1 MTTPSITAT
10 LVPAIQVLAKCLT
23 QTSEEYQQLLNDPES
38 YAFCTEAGRSMR
50 HLSRR
55 YSKVLIAALTY
66 QTNAGDMPTEEE
78 EEEDDYME

>member
-1 MTTPSITAT
+1 MTIPSITAT

-23 QTSEEYQQLLNDPES
+23 QTSEEYHQLLNDPEAYS
-38 YAFCTEAGRSMR
+38 VCIEAGRSMR

-66 QTNAGDMPTEEE
+66 QTNEVDDEDTRASEEE
-78 EEEDDYME
+78 A

>member
-10 LVPAIQVLAKCLT
+10 LVPAIEVLAKCLT
-23 QTSEEYQQLLNDPES
+23 KTSEEYQLLLNDPES

-55 YSKVLIAALTY
+55 YSKILIAALTY
-66 QTNAGDMPTEEE
+66 QTNEADAPAK
-78 EEEDDYME
+78 EDDME

>member
-1 MTTPSITAT
+1 MTTPSITTT
-10 LVPAIQVLAKCLT
+10 LVPAIEVLAKCLT
-23 QTSEEYQQLLNDPES
+23 QTSEKYQQLLNDPES

-66 QTNAGDMPTEEE
+66 QTGAVDDEDALAS
-78 EEEDDYME
+78 EEDGME